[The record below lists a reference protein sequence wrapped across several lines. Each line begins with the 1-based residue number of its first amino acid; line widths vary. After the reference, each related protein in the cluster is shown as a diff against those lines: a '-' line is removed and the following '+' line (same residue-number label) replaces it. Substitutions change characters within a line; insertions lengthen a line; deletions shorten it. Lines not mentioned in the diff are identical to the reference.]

1 VQYGWRD
8 PSGERRPYRGWEML
22 TEAVWPGETSRV
34 PVDVHTPA
42 DPGEWELDVH
52 VERAGHTFGGATH
65 QVAVHEAPP
74 RSSRSAA
81 AAELA
86 GMRQQVARE
95 RSRARAAEDTT
106 GALTRLRRY
115 RVGAWVARRN
125 GRDNGRSG

>member
-8 PSGERRPYRGWEML
+8 PSGERPPYRGWEML

-65 QVAVHEAPP
+65 RVAVHEAPP